1 MCRRNQN
8 HYSTMVNKNL
18 LALLTALVLFTGHLS
33 VSAQDVQHP
42 QNYNR
47 VGISFQDAVI
57 GYPDLEKDNFI
68 GGSLDYIHGFRL
80 NETTPI
86 YFETGASIS
95 YLVNLDGWAYG
106 NIAVPL
112 NFAYQIPISNSK
124 ISLSPFIG
132 LDLKGNIAGTSH
144 ADFDDLREWYVDEDC
159 RSFQIGWH
167 LGVGMTKGKF
177 YFGIACGSDF
187 LKLKKNIDSDN
198 FRVSFGLN
206 I

>member
-1 MCRRNQN
+1 
-8 HYSTMVNKNL
+8 MVNKNL
-18 LALLTALVLFTGHLS
+18 LALLAALVLFTGHLS
-33 VSAQDVQHP
+33 VSAQDVHP

-57 GYPDLEKDNFI
+57 GFPDLKKDNFI
-68 GGSLDYIHGFRL
+68 GASLDYIHGFKL

-86 YFETGASIS
+86 YFETGASFSFLTNPDDSDYNYS
-95 YLVNLDGWAYG
+95 YIN
-106 NIAVPL
+106 VPL
-112 NFAYQIPISNSK
+112 SFAYQIPISNSK

-132 LDLKGNIAGTSH
+132 IDLKGNIIGCNRIE
-144 ADFDDLREWYVDEDC
+144 DPRGWFENGNDC
-159 RSFQIGWH
+159 RSVQIGWH

-187 LKLKKNIDSDN
+187 LKLKKNVDTDN